1 MIENHFGKISFMEP
15 LTLKKKIIAKSLSI
29 SQESIEIFEEE
40 WKDKNYK
47 GELFNYRNYLNADE
61 EER

>member
-1 MIENHFGKISFMEP
+1 MEP